1 MSGAIRGGG
10 MDEAQQFVVERR
22 QQASIW
28 SDDTMLECRQEDQYM
43 TFTISQGAQTLTI
56 RLTTAQW
63 QELREAWN
71 RPQGEA

>member
-1 MSGAIRGGG
+1 MTAAHKGGG
-10 MDEAQQFVVERR
+10 MEEAQHFVVERL

-28 SDDTMLECRQEDQYM
+28 SDDTMLECRQDGQYM